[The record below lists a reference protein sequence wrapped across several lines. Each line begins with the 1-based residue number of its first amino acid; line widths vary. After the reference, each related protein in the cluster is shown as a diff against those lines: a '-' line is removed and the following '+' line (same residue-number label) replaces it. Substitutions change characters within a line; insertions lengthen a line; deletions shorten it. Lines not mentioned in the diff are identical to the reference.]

1 MYRSFELRIT
11 DEESKNIIE
20 NAGKLRSHLWHS
32 LGFQRKVKIENEYKV
47 EYKYIYSNI
56 HDDNPVFGCKNDYI
70 FISLN
75 EDFDDILKT
84 EDYKPA
90 TKELFGSLH
99 NKYKEYRKM
108 LDAINKEFKA
118 EYKKFIT
125 E

>member
-1 MYRSFELRIT
+1 MMDKYVNTYWYRYNSYRSFIIHIT
-11 DEESKNIIE
+11 SI
-20 NAGKLRSHLWHS
+20 L
-32 LGFQRKVKIENEYKV
+32 KIENEYKV

-56 HDDNPVFGCKNDYI
+56 HNDNPAFSCRSDYI
-70 FISLN
+70 IISLN

-90 TKELFGSLH
+90 TKELFDSVH

-108 LDAINKEFKA
+108 FNAISKEVKK
-118 EYKKFIT
+118 EYKKFFT